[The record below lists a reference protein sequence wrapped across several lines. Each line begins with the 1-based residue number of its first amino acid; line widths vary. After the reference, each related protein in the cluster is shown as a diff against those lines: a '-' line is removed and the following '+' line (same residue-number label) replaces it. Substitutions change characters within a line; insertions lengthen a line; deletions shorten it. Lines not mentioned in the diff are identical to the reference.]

1 MWQSNRW
8 LNYESI
14 RGNGPLHPI
23 AFGIVLAAALT
34 TALERRKRPL
44 SVCRRLSLEAFVDDR
59 ARLFLGQGGER
70 QRADVQPN
78 PQC

>member
-44 SVCRRLSLEAFVDDR
+44 SVCISLSSVTEAHISFSWR
-59 ARLFLGQGGER
+59 I
-70 QRADVQPN
+70 N
-78 PQC
+78 PRSKIASSCAGDPV